1 MNFNGYGMGG
11 SGGTWLFVTLL
22 ILGVALIGVLAIRTL
37 GGGIGPDRDSQARP
51 TDRPPE
57 RSRAREI
64 LDERYARGDIDADE
78 YNRRLAVMGTDA

>member
-11 SGGTWLFVTLL
+11 SGGPWLFVTLL

-51 TDRPPE
+51 TDR
-57 RSRAREI
+57 SRAREI